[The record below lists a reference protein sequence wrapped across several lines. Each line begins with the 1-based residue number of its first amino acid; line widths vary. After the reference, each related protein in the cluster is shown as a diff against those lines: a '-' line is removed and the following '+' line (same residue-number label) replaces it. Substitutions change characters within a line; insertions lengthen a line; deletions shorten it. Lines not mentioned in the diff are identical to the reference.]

1 MTESAEKLL
10 TLTHKQIVDAA
21 IEASVRGALEAVG
34 LDVIKSEPFF
44 GMGERSQVVLNQAAL
59 AAIQYEEENSDD

>member
-1 MTESAEKLL
+1 MAESAEKLL

-44 GMGERSQVVLNQAAL
+44 GMGERSQVVQEGGTSCDTIRRGEL
-59 AAIQYEEENSDD
+59 